1 MSNLTPDEL
10 ARLRLKA
17 KHGMLT
23 PEEQQAYDD
32 YATEQLSA
40 VSSPPSGAVPPKKG
54 FKWESE
60 KVAEWRLK
68 ARHDGLDENERLL
81 YQDYQQTLALA
92 EADANASDAKFT
104 GESSERQLKKS
115 AILRGVMSL
124 ALVVLIGMY
133 VMTGCKLSESPF
145 LVQYTMYEINYRLTG
160 ELPDTNE
167 VWSNYLDMTKSQAGV
182 PLVAITGAW
191 DLGSFLQNTHS
202 SVARLE
208 LVGGVPDE
216 CFFDEVVSGLRGTSD
231 MTEVHRHIFSDEA
244 LWNFQVYLA
253 QKEDPS
259 YDPGPYVPYDW
270 NGGVKPT
277 IEDLGNGS
285 MDFWASLEHTIR
297 YKKNLPINAE
307 IETELKECADSSREW
322 DGKMEQLL
330 HILT

>member
-1 MSNLTPDEL
+1 MSTLTPDEL

-23 PEEQQAYDD
+23 PEEQRAYDD
-32 YATEQLSA
+32 YVAKQLSA
-40 VSSPPSGAVPPKKG
+40 VPSLPSGAVPPKKG

-92 EADANASDAKFT
+92 EAEADDNASEAKL
-104 GESSERQLKKS
+104 SEGQLKKS

-167 VWSNYLDMTKSQAGV
+167 VWSNVIDRAKSQAGV

-191 DLGSFLQNTHS
+191 DLGSFLQNTRS
-202 SVARLE
+202 SVAHLE

-244 LWNFQVYLA
+244 IWNGFVYWA

-259 YDPGPYVPYDW
+259 FDPGPYVPYHGNVYD
-270 NGGVKPT
+270 GRQT
-277 IEDLGNGS
+277 IEDLGNG
-285 MDFWASLEHTIR
+285 
-297 YKKNLPINAE
+297 
-307 IETELKECADSSREW
+307 
-322 DGKMEQLL
+322 
-330 HILT
+330 

>member
-32 YATEQLSA
+32 YVTEQLSA
-40 VSSPPSGAVPPKKG
+40 VPSPPSGAVPPKKS

-92 EADANASDAKFT
+92 EADANVSDAKFA
-104 GESSERQLKKS
+104 GESSERRLKNS

-133 VMTGCKLSESPF
+133 AMTGCKLSESAF
-145 LVQYTMYEINYRLTG
+145 LVPYTMYEINYKLTG
-160 ELPDTNE
+160 ELPDTNTALTNT
-167 VWSNYLDMTKSQAGV
+167 VGMAGLASQLSGRS
-182 PLVAITGAW
+182 L
-191 DLGSFLQNTHS
+191 DLGPYLQN
-202 SVARLE
+202 R
-208 LVGGVPDE
+208 GRVPDE
-216 CFFDEVVSGLRGTSD
+216 CFFDVVVSVLRGTSD
-231 MTEVHRHIFSDEA
+231 MTEVHRRIWSDEA
-244 LWNFQVYLA
+244 IYYFMVYLQ

-259 YDPGPYVPYDW
+259 FDPGPYVPYDRS
-270 NGGVKPT
+270 GGGKPT
-277 IEDLGNGS
+277 IADLG
-285 MDFWASLEHTIR
+285 AS
-297 YKKNLPINAE
+297 N
-307 IETELKECADSSREW
+307 
-322 DGKMEQLL
+322 
-330 HILT
+330 

>member
-231 MTEVHRHIFSDEA
+231 MTEVHLSLIHI
-244 LWNFQVYLA
+244 
-253 QKEDPS
+253 
-259 YDPGPYVPYDW
+259 
-270 NGGVKPT
+270 
-277 IEDLGNGS
+277 
-285 MDFWASLEHTIR
+285 
-297 YKKNLPINAE
+297 
-307 IETELKECADSSREW
+307 
-322 DGKMEQLL
+322 
-330 HILT
+330 

>member
-1 MSNLTPDEL
+1 MSDLTSDEL
-10 ARLRLKA
+10 ARLRLRA
-17 KHGMLT
+17 KHGGTLT
-23 PEEQQAYDD
+23 PEEQRAYDD
-32 YATEQLSA
+32 YVTEQLSA

-81 YQDYQQTLALA
+81 YRDYQQTLALA
-92 EADANASDAKFT
+92 EAEADDNASEAKL
-104 GESSERQLKKS
+104 SERQLKKS

-167 VWSNYLDMTKSQAGV
+167 VWSNVIDRAKSQAGV

-191 DLGSFLQNTHS
+191 DLGSFLQNTRS
-202 SVARLE
+202 SVAHLE

-244 LWNFQVYLA
+244 IWNGFVYWA

-259 YDPGPYVPYDW
+259 FDPGPYVPYD
-270 NGGVKPT
+270 GSGTGRQT
-277 IEDLGNGS
+277 IEDLG
-285 MDFWASLEHTIR
+285 AS
-297 YKKNLPINAE
+297 N
-307 IETELKECADSSREW
+307 
-322 DGKMEQLL
+322 
-330 HILT
+330 

>member
-10 ARLRLKA
+10 ARLRLRA
-17 KHGMLT
+17 KHGGTLT
-23 PEEQQAYDD
+23 PEEQRAYDD
-32 YATEQLSA
+32 YVTEQLSA

-92 EADANASDAKFT
+92 EVEADDNAYEAKL
-104 GESSERQLKKS
+104 SERQLKKS

-167 VWSNYLDMTKSQAGV
+167 VWSNVIDRAKSQAGV

-191 DLGSFLQNTHS
+191 DLGSFLQNTRS
-202 SVARLE
+202 SVAHLE
-208 LVGGVPDE
+208 LAGGVPDE

-244 LWNFQVYLA
+244 IWNGFVYWA

-259 YDPGPYVPYDW
+259 YDPGPYVPYHGNVYD
-270 NGGVKPT
+270 GRQT
-277 IEDLGNGS
+277 IEDPLSTGGKQTIVDLG
-285 MDFWASLEHTIR
+285 AS
-297 YKKNLPINAE
+297 N
-307 IETELKECADSSREW
+307 
-322 DGKMEQLL
+322 
-330 HILT
+330 

>member
-1 MSNLTPDEL
+1 MSDLTPDEL

-17 KHGMLT
+17 KHGTLT
-23 PEEQQAYDD
+23 PEEQQAYND
-32 YATEQLSA
+32 YVTEQLSA
-40 VSSPPSGAVPPKKG
+40 VPSPPSGAVPPKKG

-92 EADANASDAKFT
+92 EAEVDVDVSEAKL
-104 GESSERQLKKS
+104 SEGQLKKS
-115 AILRGVMSL
+115 TILRGVMSL

-167 VWSNYLDMTKSQAGV
+167 VWSNVIDRAKSQAGV

-191 DLGSFLQNTHS
+191 DLGSFLQNTRS
-202 SVARLE
+202 SVAHLE

-244 LWNFQVYLA
+244 IWNGFVYWV

-259 YDPGPYVPYDW
+259 YDPGPYVPYD
-270 NGGVKPT
+270 GSGVANAGRLT
-277 IEDLGNGS
+277 IADLGNG
-285 MDFWASLEHTIR
+285 
-297 YKKNLPINAE
+297 
-307 IETELKECADSSREW
+307 
-322 DGKMEQLL
+322 
-330 HILT
+330 

>member
-17 KHGMLT
+17 KHGTLT
-23 PEEQQAYDD
+23 PEEQRAYDD

-40 VSSPPSGAVPPKKG
+40 VPSPPSGAVPPKKG

-92 EADANASDAKFT
+92 EADANASEAKFT
-104 GESSERQLKKS
+104 GESSERQLKNS

-145 LVQYTMYEINYRLTG
+145 LVPYTMYEINYKLTG
-160 ELPDTNE
+160 ELPDTKKM
-167 VWSNYLDMTKSQAGV
+167 WSDVMDMGESLSGL
-182 PLVAITGAW
+182 PFGLPSFGGGW
-191 DLGSFLQNTHS
+191 DFGSYLQNMRS
-202 SVARLE
+202 LAAEPESGRFP
-208 LVGGVPDE
+208 GQ

-231 MTEVHRHIFSDEA
+231 MTEVHRYIWSDESM
-244 LWNFQVYLA
+244 WNLGVCFA

-259 YDPGPYVPYDW
+259 FDPGPYVPYDRS
-270 NGGVKPT
+270 GGGRPT
-277 IEDLGNGS
+277 IADLG
-285 MDFWASLEHTIR
+285 AS
-297 YKKNLPINAE
+297 N
-307 IETELKECADSSREW
+307 
-322 DGKMEQLL
+322 
-330 HILT
+330 

>member
-23 PEEQQAYDD
+23 PEEQQAYND
-32 YATEQLSA
+32 YVAEQLSA

-92 EADANASDAKFT
+92 GASVEADVDASEAKL
-104 GESSERQLKKS
+104 SEGQLKKS

-167 VWSNYLDMTKSQAGV
+167 VWSNVIDRAESQAGV

-191 DLGSFLQNTHS
+191 DLGSFLQNTRS
-202 SVARLE
+202 SVAHLE

-244 LWNFQVYLA
+244 IWSGFVYWA

-259 YDPGPYVPYDW
+259 FDPGPYVPYD
-270 NGGVKPT
+270 GSSTGRQT
-277 IEDLGNGS
+277 IEDLG
-285 MDFWASLEHTIR
+285 AS
-297 YKKNLPINAE
+297 N
-307 IETELKECADSSREW
+307 
-322 DGKMEQLL
+322 
-330 HILT
+330 

>member
-23 PEEQQAYDD
+23 PEEQRAYDD
-32 YATEQLSA
+32 YVTEQLSA
-40 VSSPPSGAVPPKKG
+40 VPSPPSGAVPPEKG

-81 YQDYQQTLALA
+81 YEDYLQSCAFA
-92 EADANASDAKFT
+92 EADVKASDAKFM
-104 GESSERQLKKS
+104 GALSEGRLKKS

-124 ALVVLIGMY
+124 VLVALIGMY
-133 VMTGCKLSESPF
+133 AMTGCKLSESPF

-167 VWSNYLDMTKSQAGV
+167 VWSNVIDRAKSQAGV

-191 DLGSFLQNTHS
+191 DLGSFLQNTRS
-202 SVARLE
+202 SVAHLE
-208 LVGGVPDE
+208 LVGGVPDQ

-231 MTEVHRHIFSDEA
+231 MTEVHRHIWSDEA
-244 LWNFQVYLA
+244 LWNFTVYMA

-259 YDPGPYVPYDW
+259 YDPGPYVPYD
-270 NGGVKPT
+270 GSSTGRQT
-277 IEDLGNGS
+277 IEDLGNG
-285 MDFWASLEHTIR
+285 
-297 YKKNLPINAE
+297 
-307 IETELKECADSSREW
+307 
-322 DGKMEQLL
+322 
-330 HILT
+330 

>member
-1 MSNLTPDEL
+1 MSDLTSDEL

-32 YATEQLSA
+32 YVAEQLSA

-92 EADANASDAKFT
+92 EAEADGNASEAKL
-104 GESSERQLKKS
+104 SERQLKNS

-133 VMTGCKLSESPF
+133 VMTGCKLSESRF
-145 LVQYTMYEINYRLTG
+145 LIPYTMYEINYRLTG

-167 VWSNYLDMTKSQAGV
+167 VWSNYLDMSKSQAGV

-191 DLGSFLQNTHS
+191 DLGSFLQGTHS
-202 SVARLE
+202 SVAYLE
-208 LVGGVPDE
+208 LAGGFPDQ

-231 MTEVHRHIFSDEA
+231 MTEVQRHIFSDEA
-244 LWNFQVYLA
+244 VWNFQVYLA

-277 IEDLGNGS
+277 IEDIVNGGKQTIEDLGNG
-285 MDFWASLEHTIR
+285 
-297 YKKNLPINAE
+297 
-307 IETELKECADSSREW
+307 
-322 DGKMEQLL
+322 
-330 HILT
+330 

>member
-23 PEEQQAYDD
+23 PEEQRAYDD
-32 YATEQLSA
+32 YVAEQLSA
-40 VSSPPSGAVPPKKG
+40 VPSPPSGAVPPKKG

-92 EADANASDAKFT
+92 GASVEAEYGASMRK
-104 GESSERQLKKS
+104 SSERRLTKS

-167 VWSNYLDMTKSQAGV
+167 VWSNVIDRAKSQAGV

-191 DLGSFLQNTHS
+191 DLGGFLQNTRS
-202 SVARLE
+202 SVAHLE

-244 LWNFQVYLA
+244 IWNGFVYWA

-259 YDPGPYVPYDW
+259 FDPGPYVPYDRS
-270 NGGVKPT
+270 GGGRPT
-277 IEDLGNGS
+277 IADLG
-285 MDFWASLEHTIR
+285 AS
-297 YKKNLPINAE
+297 N
-307 IETELKECADSSREW
+307 
-322 DGKMEQLL
+322 
-330 HILT
+330 

>member
-32 YATEQLSA
+32 YVTEQLSA
-40 VSSPPSGAVPPKKG
+40 VPSSPSGAVPPEKG

-60 KVAEWRLK
+60 KIAEWRLK

-92 EADANASDAKFT
+92 EAEADDNASEAKL
-104 GESSERQLKKS
+104 SEGRLKKS

-167 VWSNYLDMTKSQAGV
+167 VWSNVIDRAKSQAGV

-191 DLGSFLQNTHS
+191 DLGSFLQNTRS
-202 SVARLE
+202 SVAHLE

-244 LWNFQVYLA
+244 IWNGFVYWA

-259 YDPGPYVPYDW
+259 FDPGPYVPYD
-270 NGGVKPT
+270 GSSTGRQT
-277 IEDLGNGS
+277 IEDLG
-285 MDFWASLEHTIR
+285 AS
-297 YKKNLPINAE
+297 N
-307 IETELKECADSSREW
+307 
-322 DGKMEQLL
+322 
-330 HILT
+330 

>member
-1 MSNLTPDEL
+1 MS
-10 ARLRLKA
+10 
-17 KHGMLT
+17 
-23 PEEQQAYDD
+23 
-32 YATEQLSA
+32 
-40 VSSPPSGAVPPKKG
+40 

-60 KVAEWRLK
+60 KIAEWRLK

-92 EADANASDAKFT
+92 EAEVDVDASEAKL
-104 GESSERQLKKS
+104 SEGRLKNS

-167 VWSNYLDMTKSQAGV
+167 VWSNVIDRAKSQAGV

-191 DLGSFLQNTHS
+191 DLGSFLQNTRS
-202 SVARLE
+202 SVAHLE

-216 CFFDEVVSGLRGTSD
+216 CFFDEVVSGLRGTSG

-244 LWNFQVYLA
+244 IWNGFVYWA

-259 YDPGPYVPYDW
+259 FDPGPYVPYD
-270 NGGVKPT
+270 GSGVANAGRQT
-277 IEDLGNGS
+277 IEDLG
-285 MDFWASLEHTIR
+285 AS
-297 YKKNLPINAE
+297 N
-307 IETELKECADSSREW
+307 
-322 DGKMEQLL
+322 
-330 HILT
+330 

>member
-23 PEEQQAYDD
+23 PEEQRAYND

-40 VSSPPSGAVPPKKG
+40 VPSPPSGAVPPKKG

-68 ARHDGLDENERLL
+68 ARHDCLDENERLL

-92 EADANASDAKFT
+92 EAEAEADGNAFEAKL
-104 GESSERQLKKS
+104 SERRLKKS

-124 ALVVLIGMY
+124 VLVALIGMY

-167 VWSNYLDMTKSQAGV
+167 VWSNVIDRAKSQAGV

-191 DLGSFLQNTHS
+191 DLGSFLQNTRS
-202 SVARLE
+202 SVAHLE

-244 LWNFQVYLA
+244 IWNGFVYWA

-259 YDPGPYVPYDW
+259 FDPGPYVPYD
-270 NGGVKPT
+270 GSSTGRQT
-277 IEDLGNGS
+277 IEDLG
-285 MDFWASLEHTIR
+285 AS
-297 YKKNLPINAE
+297 N
-307 IETELKECADSSREW
+307 
-322 DGKMEQLL
+322 
-330 HILT
+330 

>member
-167 VWSNYLDMTKSQAGV
+167 VWSELFGHDEIAGWCAACRHYRSLGLGELFAKHTLFSRASRIGGRGSRRMLLRRGGERSSGHVRYDRGAPTYL
-182 PLVAITGAW
+182 
-191 DLGSFLQNTHS
+191 
-202 SVARLE
+202 
-208 LVGGVPDE
+208 
-216 CFFDEVVSGLRGTSD
+216 
-231 MTEVHRHIFSDEA
+231 
-244 LWNFQVYLA
+244 
-253 QKEDPS
+253 
-259 YDPGPYVPYDW
+259 
-270 NGGVKPT
+270 
-277 IEDLGNGS
+277 
-285 MDFWASLEHTIR
+285 
-297 YKKNLPINAE
+297 
-307 IETELKECADSSREW
+307 
-322 DGKMEQLL
+322 
-330 HILT
+330 